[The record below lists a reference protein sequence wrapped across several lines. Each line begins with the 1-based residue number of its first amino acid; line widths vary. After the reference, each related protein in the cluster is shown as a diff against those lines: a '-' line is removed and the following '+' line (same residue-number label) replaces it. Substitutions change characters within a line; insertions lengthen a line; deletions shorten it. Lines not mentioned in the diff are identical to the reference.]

1 MGPVLLVFVQINS
14 RHASSEI
21 MLPDLFSFVI

>member
-1 MGPVLLVFVQINS
+1 MELVLLVFVRINS
-14 RHASSEI
+14 RHASNEI